1 MQVEWVKQLSSDP
14 NNLIL
19 AIARDPDNAT
29 ALKPFVGPQVVPIK
43 GDIADI
49 ESFPVRQK
57 QKYLTID
64 LLSNHPI
71 NEGNYKRNRKD
82 WAGKS

>member
-14 NNLIL
+14 NNLVL

-29 ALKPFVGPQVVPIK
+29 ALNPFVGSQVVPIK
-43 GDIADI
+43 GDITDI
-49 ESFPVRQK
+49 ESFPVRQI
-57 QKYLTID
+57 QKHLTIG
-64 LLSNHPI
+64 LFSNHQF

-82 WAGKS
+82 WAG